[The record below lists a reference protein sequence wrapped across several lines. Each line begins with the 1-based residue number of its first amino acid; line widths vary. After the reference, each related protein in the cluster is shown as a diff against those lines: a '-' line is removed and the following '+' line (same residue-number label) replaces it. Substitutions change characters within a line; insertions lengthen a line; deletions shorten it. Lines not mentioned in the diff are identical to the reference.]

1 MYLLDEDTF
10 FKLSKEPV
18 RIDCEEFPDVFI
30 TAFLEAVLVTLGKL
44 ILTDVGIFI
53 DLLTDGKYVVKT
65 W

>member
-1 MYLLDEDTF
+1 LYLLDEDTF

-18 RIDCEEFPDVFI
+18 RIDCEEFPDVVI

-65 W
+65 

>member
-1 MYLLDEDTF
+1 
-10 FKLSKEPV
+10 
-18 RIDCEEFPDVFI
+18 
-30 TAFLEAVLVTLGKL
+30 VLVTLGKL